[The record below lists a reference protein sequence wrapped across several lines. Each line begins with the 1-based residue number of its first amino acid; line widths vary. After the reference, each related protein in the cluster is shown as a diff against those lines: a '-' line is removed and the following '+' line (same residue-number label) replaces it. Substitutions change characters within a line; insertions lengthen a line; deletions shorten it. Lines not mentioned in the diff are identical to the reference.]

1 LEEHATAMGIIT
13 GPLATEVGVIYF
25 EEGTHFFTLRGGAKF
40 PVYVLLYQPEFKNW
54 AFSYDHKNDR
64 FNLPG
69 QVAKGVE
76 SIAQHPVPDSQESI
90 S

>member
-1 LEEHATAMGIIT
+1 MGIIT